1 MNVHAVVLNTTTRPA
16 YTPRANYTRDT
27 RFGPLEVP
35 PNGNP
40 GIVPPWLTKTVDTNV
55 IGINP
60 VDPDVPHIM

>member
-1 MNVHAVVLNTTTRPA
+1 MKVLQVTPTAVFHILPYPFPA
-16 YTPRANYTRDT
+16 GQPT
-27 RFGPLEVP
+27 P

-40 GIVPPWLTKTVDTNV
+40 GIVPPWLTKAVDTNV